1 MKTKVLL
8 TSMMLISALGLQAQG
23 RRVSFTADIQRPLD
37 AASPTVLEM
46 PKTLLTGAYGMSNM
60 DKVDAALKTGNLSM
74 IATYTSSS
82 GKESFYLP
90 YTIGSGIG
98 HWFNSTGIATSKVAN
113 RRISVKYEDG
123 GRLLVSHNAD
133 ANIEEGSE
141 FVVKESFVSKSVKD
155 TITYVFNV
163 KIGGTKESIKSN
175 QTAIAFGR
183 RNYVDSWAVTPQ
195 VREAENEWKQ
205 GYNFIQV
212 NAGSSFTLSATP
224 KDKDATVRY
233 SWQDKS
239 GKTIKGYKSS
249 ADLTFTNAQE
259 AQSGMYILKV
269 RSTGKDNKTKWYS
282 YLYFVDV
289 QPNPGAFYDW
299 EQNTATFSYDF
310 RDEYPELPEPQKIHK
325 FYKRTANGGTAPAN
339 YYAGK
344 WWTIY
349 WGDNLNPEVGKDSAT
364 VYAAAKNMI
373 DRFDNDFA
381 YLRNQMGWPPDAS
394 ARNGYKSII
403 YIFGSGLT
411 NDNTSQEEKGGYQ
424 SATQADGATWACV
437 WASWYP
443 FSRARKDKD
452 YGDNEWQVGAMVH
465 EGIHA
470 TFADMPGVKGS
481 SWFHEAGNTWAQS
494 KMEALKAEEAGKVE
508 SDDATAGWLD
518 SGPFL
523 APFMPIEC
531 YSGWLQD
538 GSFGGPQAQGVD
550 KFTSDGKKICTWR
563 NILGGTQYGNSFPTI
578 LSSFAGIGSVP
589 WIWRYCDY
597 RVLEG
602 IGDYVGEEAMRKIIL
617 QYRSRMSIYDF
628 GYGSKAYR
636 NAASNAF
643 AQVIGPEWEPYDVKC
658 DKWAMTPYAQPVL
671 NDNDGWLAPDTL
683 TNPGW
688 SGANFIPIH
697 VAEDQDTVC
706 IEFRPEDT
714 NMQAQLC
721 YRTSDGKSYYSQPV
735 YCGTMKMDITDRP
748 ANGVVICVVA
758 NTDYIYDDSNGEWQ
772 RSHHWDYRIR
782 LGKGAMAVADPYQKW
797 FFYDKK
803 IVDPGFDPTGIEKV
817 EDINSEKTQSTYKEG
832 IFNMNGQRLTT
843 PQKGLNIINGKK
855 VVVM

>member
-1 MKTKVLL
+1 M
-8 TSMMLISALGLQAQG
+8 
-23 RRVSFTADIQRPLD
+23 
-37 AASPTVLEM
+37 
-46 PKTLLTGAYGMSNM
+46 
-60 DKVDAALKTGNLSM
+60 
-74 IATYTSSS
+74 
-82 GKESFYLP
+82 
-90 YTIGSGIG
+90 
-98 HWFNSTGIATSKVAN
+98 
-113 RRISVKYEDG
+113 
-123 GRLLVSHNAD
+123 
-133 ANIEEGSE
+133 
-141 FVVKESFVSKSVKD
+141 
-155 TITYVFNV
+155 
-163 KIGGTKESIKSN
+163 
-175 QTAIAFGR
+175 
-183 RNYVDSWAVTPQ
+183 
-195 VREAENEWKQ
+195 
-205 GYNFIQV
+205 
-212 NAGSSFTLSATP
+212 
-224 KDKDATVRY
+224 RY

-269 RSTGKDNKTKWYS
+269 RSTGKDNKTEWYS
-282 YLYFVDV
+282 YRYFVDV

-538 GSFGGPQAQGVD
+538 GSFGGPQA
-550 KFTSDGKKICTWR
+550 
-563 NILGGTQYGNSFPTI
+563 
-578 LSSFAGIGSVP
+578 
-589 WIWRYCDY
+589 
-597 RVLEG
+597 
-602 IGDYVGEEAMRKIIL
+602 
-617 QYRSRMSIYDF
+617 
-628 GYGSKAYR
+628 
-636 NAASNAF
+636 
-643 AQVIGPEWEPYDVKC
+643 
-658 DKWAMTPYAQPVL
+658 
-671 NDNDGWLAPDTL
+671 
-683 TNPGW
+683 
-688 SGANFIPIH
+688 
-697 VAEDQDTVC
+697 
-706 IEFRPEDT
+706 
-714 NMQAQLC
+714 
-721 YRTSDGKSYYSQPV
+721 
-735 YCGTMKMDITDRP
+735 
-748 ANGVVICVVA
+748 
-758 NTDYIYDDSNGEWQ
+758 
-772 RSHHWDYRIR
+772 
-782 LGKGAMAVADPYQKW
+782 
-797 FFYDKK
+797 
-803 IVDPGFDPTGIEKV
+803 
-817 EDINSEKTQSTYKEG
+817 
-832 IFNMNGQRLTT
+832 
-843 PQKGLNIINGKK
+843 
-855 VVVM
+855 